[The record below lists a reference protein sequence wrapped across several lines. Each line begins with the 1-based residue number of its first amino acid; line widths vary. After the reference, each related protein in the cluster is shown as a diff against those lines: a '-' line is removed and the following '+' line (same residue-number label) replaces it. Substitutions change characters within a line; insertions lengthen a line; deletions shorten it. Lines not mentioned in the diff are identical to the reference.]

1 MLNSYWHKMK
11 HFVLFLLLFP
21 LSFTLSAQI
30 RFEIYFSF
38 DKSTLSLFEQ
48 HRLDS
53 LIQATPE
60 IVQLELRGHTDERG
74 SNDYNIELSRKR
86 MESVRA
92 YLNKLGIEDT
102 LIKTAYFGERMPRA
116 TNEDEVGRQ
125 KNRRVEISIFL
136 KQEEEIVEIKEE
148 LPVLPILPEKAKDEV
163 ALLGDTVLR
172 IDGGAEVLISKKELE
187 KYKDCLEINFIEN
200 GVEALENG
208 LTTLSSSGTPL
219 ISCGMIEIKL
229 SGKCEGECFEAGLK
243 VRLPFPEEDCPRCEL
258 GGFYNFLANGT
269 WEFNPNKEVNEVE
282 VEGKKFYELIVD
294 CPMKVNC
301 DCKDE
306 TWTDSKDFVKLKWPR
321 KYRML
326 GINILFDEPA
336 ANYRFSRLK
345 KNKAVGAIPC
355 KLPEDEALVHLQF
368 KDKYGNLLIGEKIP
382 LADLKHSRRKVCKWG
397 KERKGFLFFKRYT
410 GSFYARYKLSK
421 KLLKEIK
428 GE

>member
-1 MLNSYWHKMK
+1 MK
-11 HFVLFLLLFP
+11 HFILFLLLFP
-21 LSFTLSAQI
+21 ICFSLSAQI
-30 RFEIYFSF
+30 RFELYFAF
-38 DKSTLSLFEQ
+38 DESTLSQIEQ
-48 HRLDS
+48 NRLDS
-53 LIQATPE
+53 LIQANPD
-60 IVQLELRGHTDERG
+60 IAQLELKGHTDERG

-92 YLNKLGIEDT
+92 YLHKLGIEDT
-102 LIKTAYFGERMPRA
+102 LIETAYFGESMPRF
-116 TNEDEVGRQ
+116 TNENEAGRQ
-125 KNRRVEISIFL
+125 KNRRVEISIFH
-136 KQEEEIVEIKEE
+136 KQKEEVIEIKEA
-148 LPVLPILPEKAKDEV
+148 LPIVPNLPEKVKDEI

-172 IDGGAEVLISKKELE
+172 VDGGAEVLISKKEFE

-200 GVEALENG
+200 GAEALEQG
-208 LTTLSSSGTPL
+208 LSTLSSDGTPL

-243 VRLPFPEEDCPRCEL
+243 VRLPFPEEDCPRCEI

-306 TWTDSKDFVKLKWPR
+306 TWLDSKDLVKIKWPR
-321 KYRML
+321 KYRMQR
-326 GINILFDEPA
+326 INILFDNPP
-336 ANYRFSRLK
+336 ANYRFSRWK
-345 KNKAVGAIPC
+345 KNKARGAISC
-355 KLPEDEALVHLQF
+355 KLPEEEALVYLQF

-382 LADLKHSRRKVCKWG
+382 LSDLRHSRRKVCKWG

-421 KLLKEIK
+421 KLFKEISK
-428 GE
+428 S